1 MSSAFLDYFRCPAD
15 LADLSTAGEVSE
27 SEGFFTFDGTVCYGR
42 PSGASPSVSPLRPP
56 DVTDGVTW
64 QDGRVD
70 LPFDVSEVAANLRF
84 ERYQYDLLNGS
95 GLMSTTVVRD
105 AYYRLRPYL
114 PVAVRKHLQRISLAG
129 WNKIRFPAWPVDVS
143 VDRLMRS
150 VFAEVLKRRGCRA
163 LPFVWFWPD
172 GAPSCVMVTHDV
184 EHQGGREFCGALMD
198 LDHAHGIRSAF
209 QVVPEGRY
217 DGVLELVKTIRSRG
231 FEVNVHDLN
240 HDGNLFR
247 DKRGFLSRVGRINQ
261 YASQFQSRGFRS
273 GAMYREQDWYD
284 ALAFAYDMSVPN
296 VAHLEP
302 QRGGCCTVMPYFVGR
317 LLELPLTT
325 VQDYSLFHILGDYST
340 ALWTEQMH
348 HIRQENGLISF
359 VTHPDYLTA
368 DRARAVYRE
377 LLAHLVRERENSHL
391 WMALPS
397 EVDRW
402 WRDRHEMRL
411 VPMDDSWRVEGPG
424 CERARVA
431 YAVLEDGRCVYR
443 LGPPPVSQAE
453 PSRVITEASRSTHL
467 R

>member
-1 MSSAFLDYFRCPAD
+1 
-15 LADLSTAGEVSE
+15 
-27 SEGFFTFDGTVCYGR
+27 
-42 PSGASPSVSPLRPP
+42 
-56 DVTDGVTW
+56 
-64 QDGRVD
+64 
-70 LPFDVSEVAANLRF
+70 
-84 ERYQYDLLNGS
+84 
-95 GLMSTTVVRD
+95 
-105 AYYRLRPYL
+105 
-114 PVAVRKHLQRISLAG
+114 
-129 WNKIRFPAWPVDVS
+129 
-143 VDRLMRS
+143 
-150 VFAEVLKRRGCRA
+150 
-163 LPFVWFWPD
+163 
-172 GAPSCVMVTHDV
+172 
-184 EHQGGREFCGALMD
+184 
-198 LDHAHGIRSAF
+198 
-209 QVVPEGRY
+209 
-217 DGVLELVKTIRSRG
+217 
-231 FEVNVHDLN
+231 
-240 HDGNLFR
+240 
-247 DKRGFLSRVGRINQ
+247 
-261 YASQFQSRGFRS
+261 
-273 GAMYREQDWYD
+273 
-284 ALAFAYDMSVPN
+284 
-296 VAHLEP
+296 
-302 QRGGCCTVMPYFVGR
+302 MPYFVGR